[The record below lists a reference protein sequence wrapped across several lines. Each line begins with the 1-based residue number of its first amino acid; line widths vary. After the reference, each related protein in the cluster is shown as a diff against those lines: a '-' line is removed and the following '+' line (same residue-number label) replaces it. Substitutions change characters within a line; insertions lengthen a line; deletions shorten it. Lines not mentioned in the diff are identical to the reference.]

1 MFKLFE
7 SLLPAGTQGITLQV
21 FAVCLASAL
30 VLGAVIALCY
40 TYRATYTGSFV
51 IALALL
57 PAITCVVI
65 MMVSGSL
72 GAGVAVAGTFSL
84 VRFRSN
90 PGTAK
95 EICAV
100 FLAMAVGL
108 ACGMG
113 CPGFG
118 AVCAIALC
126 LMNLLYERIGF
137 GEKKQRDLRRT
148 LQITIPEELNFHGA
162 FDDLFATYTS
172 QANLV
177 RVRTTNLG
185 SLNKLTYD
193 LVFLAEG
200 MEKDFIDDLRCR
212 NGNLEISIFAQETPA
227 NAL

>member
-7 SLLPAGTQGITLQV
+7 SLLPDATQGLTLPV
-21 FAVCLASAL
+21 FAVCLLSAL
-30 VLGAVIALCY
+30 VLGAMIALCY
-40 TYRATYTGSFV
+40 AYRTACTGSFV
-51 IALALL
+51 ITLSLL
-57 PAITCVVI
+57 PAITCVVV

-72 GAGVAVAGTFSL
+72 GAGVAVAGAFSL

-100 FLAMAVGL
+100 FFSMAAGL

-113 CPGFG
+113 RPGFG
-118 AVCAIALC
+118 ALFSVVLC
-126 LMNLLYERIGF
+126 LVNLFYEAIGL

-172 QANLV
+172 EARLV
-177 RVRTTNLG
+177 KVRTTNLG
-185 SLNKLTYD
+185 SLNKLTYE
-193 LVFLAEG
+193 LTFLAEG

-212 NGNLEISIFAQETPA
+212 NGNLEISVFAQETPA

>member
-1 MFKLFE
+1 MSKLFE
-7 SLLPAGTQGITLQV
+7 SLLPEATQIITLPA
-21 FAVCLASAL
+21 FSICLASAL
-30 VLGAVIALCY
+30 ILGAFMALCY
-40 TYRATYTGSFV
+40 TYRATYTKSFV
-51 IALALL
+51 ISLALL
-57 PAITCVVI
+57 PAITCVVV

-72 GAGVAVAGTFSL
+72 GAGVAVAGAFSL

-113 CPGFG
+113 RPGFG
-118 AVCAIALC
+118 ALFAIALC
-126 LMNLLYERIGF
+126 LMNLLYEKIGF
-137 GEKKQRDLRRT
+137 GETAHRDLRRT

-172 QANLV
+172 EATLV
-177 RVRTTNLG
+177 KVRTTNLG
-185 SLNKLTYD
+185 SLNKLTYN
-193 LVFLAEG
+193 LVFLDEG
-200 MEKDFIDDLRCR
+200 LEKSFIDDLRCR

>member
-1 MFKLFE
+1 MLFE
-7 SLLPAGTQGITLQV
+7 RLLPDATQAITLQV
-21 FAVCLASAL
+21 FAICLASAL
-30 VLGAVIALCY
+30 VLGAVMALCY
-40 TYRATYTGSFV
+40 TYRATYTKSFV
-51 IALALL
+51 ISLALL

-72 GAGVAVAGTFSL
+72 GAGVAVAGVFSL

-118 AVCAIALC
+118 ALFAVVLC
-126 LMNLLYERIGF
+126 LMSLLYETVGF
-137 GEKKQRDLRRT
+137 GEKRGGELRKV
-148 LQITIPEELNFHGA
+148 LQITVPEELNFHGA
-162 FDDLFATYTS
+162 FDDLFAAYTTEAS
-172 QANLV
+172 LV

-185 SLNKLTYD
+185 SLNKLTYNI
-193 LVFLAEG
+193 VFRETD
-200 MEKDFIDDLRCR
+200 MERDFIDDLRCR
-212 NGNLEISIFAQETPA
+212 NGNLEISVFSQEVSA